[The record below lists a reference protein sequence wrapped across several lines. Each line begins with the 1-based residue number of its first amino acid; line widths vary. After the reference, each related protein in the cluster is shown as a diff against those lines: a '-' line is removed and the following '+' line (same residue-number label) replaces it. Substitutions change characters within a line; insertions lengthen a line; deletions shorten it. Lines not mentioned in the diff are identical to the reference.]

1 MTESPTGAT
10 SWRLHDYVVGI
21 LGGGVGTVAGVY
33 FAARVIDNNLVIA
46 VGSVIGALVG
56 VLMVLGSR
64 RANTR
69 FLTPTVVV
77 MWILAVL
84 SGAFLGLLYNAIVN
98 FMWW

>member
-1 MTESPTGAT
+1 MTESQTGAT

-21 LGGGVGTVAGVY
+21 LGGGGVGTVAGVY

-46 VGSVIGALVG
+46 VGTVIGALVG
-56 VLMVLGSR
+56 ILMVLGSR

-98 FMWW
+98 FN